1 MKGSIHS
8 PLSLLAALAL
18 VAGLASCGAIQEIK
32 ESVKLPGLS
41 RKADAE
47 AQQKIVLPTVVAVM
61 PFENATQEKDAAERM
76 RKSFYNFFSSV
87 PYVDVELATV
97 DDGVA
102 RLEKSTGKKA
112 ADLTP
117 QEICQA
123 IGCDGLLFGKVT
135 DYQKAFGG
143 LYSRLHAEVE
153 VWMVNTRTGKEVARA
168 KDSVTYL
175 EGNIPLSP
183 LGAVMT
189 AMSSA
194 ANVREIQE
202 TRMVSELA
210 NKLVAKIPLPEGAPA
225 TRPPEIK
232 EVITNA
238 GEGPFGSGKIIRVG
252 LQGDPGGIAAFDI
265 GNFKRGLPMQ
275 ETQPGVYLGEYAVLP
290 GDSTRDM
297 PIIAYLRR
305 QSGAE
310 RQWIDTSG
318 LVAIDTRPPQPVTG
332 LKARPHRDRVELSW
346 TPPPDAPDL
355 SAYRV
360 LRSEQPLTGFQQIAR
375 TELNAYEDLTAR
387 PGVTYY
393 YQVVAADNAGNVSAS
408 SSTVSAGL
416 TLSARPAASEAS
428 ILTGELASDTDLA
441 GIYLL
446 KGQLRVPAG
455 VSLTIGPETTIVAE
469 NDAGIYVQGILT
481 VDGSS
486 GLVRLFSRRS
496 DHWAGIVLDGG
507 QVTMKGAVL
516 SGAQTGLTLKD
527 TGGIVENVSV
537 TDNDVGIN
545 LSGLS
550 GVVIRNCWVA
560 GNGTGI
566 QAVGTDAKI
575 VRSAIVRNRIGVSL
589 RGFSGEVSENVL
601 IDNEQNIF
609 SDFPL
614 QLDPNFIGQF
624 RERELQLLFTLP
636 DTAPIGASLG
646 WSIL

>member
-1 MKGSIHS
+1 MKRLSHLSIL
-8 PLSLLAALAL
+8 PLTVL
-18 VAGLASCGAIQEIK
+18 VAGLASCGVLE
-32 ESVKLPGLS
+32 EVKQTVKIPGLS

-47 AQQKIVLPTVVAVM
+47 EQKKAELPTVVAVM

-87 PYVDVELATV
+87 PYVDVELTTV
-97 DDGVA
+97 DDGIA
-102 RLEKSTGKKA
+102 RLEKSPGKQA

-135 DYQKAFGG
+135 DYQKSFGG

-153 VWMVNTRTGKEVARA
+153 VWMVNARTGKEVARA
-168 KDSVTYL
+168 RDSVNYV

-183 LGAVMT
+183 LGAIMT

-225 TRPPEIK
+225 MRSPEIK

-238 GEGPFGSGKIIRVG
+238 GAGPFGSGKIIRAG

-265 GNFKRGLPMQ
+265 GNFKRGLPMR

-290 GDSTRDM
+290 GDNTRDM
-297 PIIAYLRR
+297 PIIAYLKRP
-305 QSGAE
+305 SGAE

-318 LVAIDTRPPQPVTG
+318 LVVIDTRAPQPVAG
-332 LKARPHRDRVELSW
+332 LKAAEHRDRIGLSW
-346 TPPPDAPDL
+346 ASPNDVPDL

-360 LRSEQPLTGFQQIAR
+360 LRSEQPLTGFQQIVT
-375 TELNAYEDLTAR
+375 TELTAYEDLAAR
-387 PGVTYY
+387 PGVPYY
-393 YQVVAADNAGNVSAS
+393 YQVVAVDSAGNLSEP

-416 TLSARPAASEAS
+416 TLNARQTTNEAS
-428 ILTGELASDTDLA
+428 ILSGELTGDTDLS

-446 KGQLRVPAG
+446 KGLVTVPAG
-455 VSLTIGPETTIVAE
+455 VSLVIGPGTTIVAE
-469 NDAGIYVQGILT
+469 KAGGIVVRGSLT

-486 GLVRLFSRRS
+486 GLVRLFSRRADS
-496 DHWAGIVLDGG
+496 WAGIVLDGAR
-507 QVTMKGAVL
+507 VTMRGALL
-516 SGAQTGLTLKD
+516 SGAQTGLTLKNS
-527 TGGIVENVSV
+527 GGVIENVSF
-537 TDNDVGIN
+537 TDNEVGLNI
-545 LSGLS
+545 SGMS
-550 GVVIRNCWVA
+550 GVVVRNCWVA
-560 GNGTGI
+560 NNRTGMELVGSDARIVQSTIVHNGTGL
-566 QAVGTDAKI
+566 
-575 VRSAIVRNRIGVSL
+575 SL
-589 RGFSGEVSENVL
+589 QGFRGEVSENVIL
-601 IDNEQNIF
+601 DNEQNIF

-614 QLDPNFIGQF
+614 KLEPNFIGQF
-624 RERELQLLFTLP
+624 NARDVPSRGP
-636 DTAPIGASLG
+636 SPGA
-646 WSIL
+646 